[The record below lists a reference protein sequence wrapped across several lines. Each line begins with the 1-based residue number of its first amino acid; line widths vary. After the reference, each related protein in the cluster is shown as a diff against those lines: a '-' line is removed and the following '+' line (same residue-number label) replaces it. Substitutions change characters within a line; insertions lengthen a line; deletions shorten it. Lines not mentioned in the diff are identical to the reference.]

1 MFKGNN
7 ANRIKNK
14 YNSTV
19 ISSMALLASSS
30 LKTNIFKTTKNN
42 KRNNRKP
49 QTEVRLKGATEAE
62 KSFKSF

>member
-30 LKTNIFKTTKNN
+30 LKTNIFN
-42 KRNNRKP
+42 
-49 QTEVRLKGATEAE
+49 
-62 KSFKSF
+62 FKKH